1 VGRVARRASAPA
13 ANAYRPQA
21 AALMHPPVS
30 VGFVAT
36 HMATCYPKCRLL
48 AIISSE
54 MQCCIGGSTMVE
66 SASRLWADVAAASS
80 SVWAKTMRQQ
90 ACGAAGHTRKDC
102 FSYAGLRHGLGG
114 FVVRAGTA
122 GLRQSLCNLHPEVVL
137 WWYKLGI
144 PINY

>member
-66 SASRLWADVAAASS
+66 SASRLCGLTLQLPVPPYGQKLCGSRLAA
-80 SVWAKTMRQQ
+80 
-90 ACGAAGHTRKDC
+90 
-102 FSYAGLRHGLGG
+102 
-114 FVVRAGTA
+114 
-122 GLRQSLCNLHPEVVL
+122 P
-137 WWYKLGI
+137 LGI
-144 PINY
+144 PARTASAMRVCDTG